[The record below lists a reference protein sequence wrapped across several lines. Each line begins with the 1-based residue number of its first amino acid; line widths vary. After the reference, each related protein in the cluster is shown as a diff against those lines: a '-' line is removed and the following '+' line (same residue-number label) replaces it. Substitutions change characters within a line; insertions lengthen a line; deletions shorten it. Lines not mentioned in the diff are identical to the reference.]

1 DYIFASHS
9 SVEVGHRAILERM
22 GLRPLLDLDMRL
34 GEGTGA
40 CLGISLIE
48 AGVKILTQ
56 MATFGE
62 AEVSEAL
69 K

>member
-1 DYIFASHS
+1 
-9 SVEVGHRAILERM
+9 M
-22 GLRPLLDLDMRL
+22 GLRPLLNLDMRL

-40 CLGISLIE
+40 CLGINLIE

-56 MATFGE
+56 MATFE
-62 AEVSEAL
+62 SAEVSKSLEE